1 VTGWSASAAVAKI
14 DLHRYV
20 LTVQRPLSLAAR
32 WSCYNRLTRRGLM
45 GAWLCR
51 GNDPTDFAGL
61 ILVKEVLQFWRCP
74 ETPRVSQLSM
84 RPFPR
89 LPADTPM
96 FDMLRFFQVRVAGGW
111 WLRLAGGGA
120 GVDCVMWGQQLRRQ
134 VRVTGGWWLWWA
146 GGGAGWV
153 RVGVAAQTR

>member
-1 VTGWSASAAVAKI
+1 
-14 DLHRYV
+14 
-20 LTVQRPLSLAAR
+20 
-32 WSCYNRLTRRGLM
+32 M
-45 GAWLCR
+45 GVWLCR

-96 FDMLRFFQVRVAGGW
+96 FDMLRFFQVRR
-111 WLRLAGGGA
+111 RL
-120 GVDCVMWGQQLRRQ
+120 QFTTYL
-134 VRVTGGWWLWWA
+134 VTTYIA
-146 GGGAGWV
+146 
-153 RVGVAAQTR
+153 

>member
-1 VTGWSASAAVAKI
+1 MLCFVLPCFMQVFMVSDQALLDEGLVRAM
-14 DLHRYV
+14 LHSGHSRVPVY
-20 LTVQRPLSLAAR
+20 
-32 WSCYNRLTRRGLM
+32 
-45 GAWLCR
+45 R

-96 FDMLRFFQVRVAGGW
+96 FDMLRFFQV
-111 WLRLAGGGA
+111 
-120 GVDCVMWGQQLRRQ
+120 GVGCTAKLYRDFVLQHCTAVLYNCPACYGRQ
-134 VRVTGGWWLWWA
+134 HESCQSPA
-146 GGGAGWV
+146 QH
-153 RVGVAAQTR
+153 AA